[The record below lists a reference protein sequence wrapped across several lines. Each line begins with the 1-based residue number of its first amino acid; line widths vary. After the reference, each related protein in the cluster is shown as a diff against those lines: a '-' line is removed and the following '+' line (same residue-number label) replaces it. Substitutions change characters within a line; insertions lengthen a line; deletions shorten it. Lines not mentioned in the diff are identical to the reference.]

1 MSHPDTLGVII
12 AGGLARRMDRADK
25 MRIRVGEATILERTL
40 ARLRPQC
47 VALILNANMS
57 AMSAGRLAETG
68 LPVVADSVPDF
79 PGPLAGIL
87 AGLDFAAAQM
97 PQTAWMVSVPG
108 DCPFL
113 PRDLVERLHRA
124 RLEAGATLACAASG
138 GRRHPVIAL
147 WPVALREDLRHA
159 ISQEGARKVG
169 AWSARYTP
177 AVAEWPAAPVDPF
190 FNVNTPED
198 AGEAERLAARYPD
211 A

>member
-1 MSHPDTLGVII
+1 MSHPDTLGVILG
-12 AGGLARRMDRADK
+12 GGLARRMGGGDK
-25 MRIRVGEATILERTL
+25 ARIRVGGTSILERVL

-47 VALILNANMS
+47 ARVILNANTE
-57 AMSAGRLAETG
+57 AARFADAG

-97 PQTAWMVSVPG
+97 PEVAWMISAPS

-113 PRDLVERLHRA
+113 PRDLVLRLYQV

-147 WPVALREDLRHA
+147 WPVALREDLRRA
-159 ISQEGARKVG
+159 ITQEGARKVG
-169 AWSARYTP
+169 EWSARFP
-177 AVAEWPAAPVDPF
+177 LGVAEWPATPVDPF
-190 FNVNTPED
+190 FNVNTPD
-198 AGEAERLAARYPD
+198 DVAEAERLAALYPD
-211 A
+211 G

>member
-1 MSHPDTLGVII
+1 VSHPDTLGVII
-12 AGGLARRMDRADK
+12 AGGLARRMDGADK

-47 VALILNANMS
+47 VALIFNANMS
-57 AMSAGRLAETG
+57 AMSAGRLAETS

-190 FNVNTPED
+190 FNVNTPDD
-198 AGEAERLAARYPD
+198 AVRAEAIAAQFSE

>member
-1 MSHPDTLGVII
+1 VRHPDTLGVIL
-12 AGGLARRMDRADK
+12 AGGLARRMDGADK
-25 MRIRVGEATILERTL
+25 MRIRIGEASILDRTL
-40 ARLRPQC
+40 TRLRPQC
-47 VALILNANMS
+47 AQLILNANTD
-57 AMSAGRLAETG
+57 AARFAETG

-87 AGLDFAAAQM
+87 AGLDFAATQTRE
-97 PQTAWMVSVPG
+97 TAWLVSAPS

-113 PRDLVERLHRA
+113 PRDLVPRLHQT
-124 RLEAGATLACAASG
+124 RLDAGAMIACAASG

-147 WPVALREDLRHA
+147 WPVALREDLRRA
-159 ISQEGARKVG
+159 LIEERVRRVG
-169 AWSARYTP
+169 EQSGRYTL

-198 AGEAERLAARYPD
+198 VAEAERLAALYPE

>member
-1 MSHPDTLGVII
+1 MPS
-12 AGGLARRMDRADK
+12 
-25 MRIRVGEATILERTL
+25 
-40 ARLRPQC
+40 C
-47 VALILNANMS
+47 VS
-57 AMSAGRLAETG
+57 APS
-68 LPVVADSVPDF
+68 
-79 PGPLAGIL
+79 
-87 AGLDFAAAQM
+87 
-97 PQTAWMVSVPG
+97 

-124 RLEAGATLACAASG
+124 RRDAGAALACAASG

-147 WPVALREDLRHA
+147 WPVTLREDLRRA
-159 ISQEGARKVG
+159 ITQEGARKVG

-198 AGEAERLAARYPD
+198 AAEAERLAALYPD

>member
-1 MSHPDTLGVII
+1 VSHPDTLGVII
-12 AGGLARRMDRADK
+12 AGGLARRMDGADK
-25 MRIRVGEATILERTL
+25 MRIRIGAATILDRTL
-40 ARLRPQC
+40 ARLRTQC
-47 VALILNANMS
+47 VALILNANTS
-57 AMSAGRLAETG
+57 AAGLAEAG
-68 LPVVADSVPDF
+68 LPVVTDSVPDF

-87 AGLDFAAAQM
+87 AGLDFAATQM
-97 PQTAWMVSVPG
+97 PQTAWIVTAPS

-124 RLEAGATLACAASG
+124 RRDAGATLACAASG

-147 WPVALREDLRHA
+147 WPVTLREDLRRA
-159 ISQEGARKVG
+159 ITQEGARKVG

-198 AGEAERLAARYPD
+198 AAEAERLAALYPD